1 MKDKKDG
8 IKAKTEKKMKLG
20 DEENKEEMNP
30 GDEENKKE
38 ETKYNK
44 ERKKERENDI
54 YFYKDDVLALKIAN
68 TKSGDY
74 PYTLFIGAGAS
85 VSSGIPTAKQMIK
98 NWQEELFRILDKSRK
113 DTDPVDFE
121 KWLKKEK
128 DGYKEWLNNHKKY
141 DESEYS
147 TLFNYI
153 YQFPKERQNYIEQLV
168 EEKKPTF
175 GYMYLAGLIAEKKFN
190 RILTTN
196 FDDLISDALV
206 RFYDIKPIV
215 CAFDSIVS
223 SIRVASHRPKIIK
236 LHGDFLYDNIKNIR
250 DELKSLDSNM
260 EDKLYEMC
268 KDSGLIVVG
277 YGGEDESIMAP
288 LRDMIRKPGYL
299 NMGLHWCIHKAS
311 AGDIPRKVKEI
322 RNYYEK
328 KVYFYEMQSFDRLME
343 KIFTQSECKL
353 PPVLLEP
360 HSKSAASELWESY
373 RNSSTDYPSSKMIED
388 INLFFERSLNKDD
401 DDLKKKFELA
411 DVKNEKANRKL
422 KEKNLF
428 EARMD
433 YEEGYKLISEVIER
447 IKPSDTSFLINALKR
462 KAGLCLGLVDIDIS
476 EKKENFKSN
485 LYEAID
491 VSNKAIE
498 EIKKYKVKDFSVS
511 KTCTLYYN
519 ACFAYAYKAEWDKEN
534 FSTEDEARLREY
546 FKQFKFYDT
555 AGIEII
561 SMQEEPEYQ
570 YLKLLK
576 QLVENE

>member
-1 MKDKKDG
+1 MKEKKDNNKAKAEKEIKICEEDKK
-8 IKAKTEKKMKLG
+8 EK
-20 DEENKEEMNP
+20 
-30 GDEENKKE
+30 
-38 ETKYNK
+38 ETKNSK
-44 ERKKERENDI
+44 ESENEIEREKDI
-54 YFYKDDVLALKIAN
+54 HYKADVLALKIAN
-68 TKSGDY
+68 TKPGDY

-85 VSSGIPTAKQMIK
+85 ASSGIPTAKQMIK
-98 NWQEELFRILDKSRK
+98 NWQKELYRILNESRK
-113 DTDPVDFE
+113 DTDPTDFE
-121 KWLKKEK
+121 KWLKKVK
-128 DGYKEWLNNHKKY
+128 GGYMEWLNKHKRY
-141 DESEYS
+141 DESDYS

-153 YQFPKERQNYIEQLV
+153 FQFPKERQNYIEQLV

-311 AGDIPRKVKEI
+311 AGDIPPRKVQEI
-322 RNYYEK
+322 QNYHEK
-328 KVYFYEMQSFDRLME
+328 KVYFYEIESFDRLME
-343 KIFTQSECKL
+343 KIFTQSDCKL

-360 HSKSAASELWESY
+360 HKKSAAIELWESY
-373 RNSSTDYPSSKMIED
+373 RDSTSVSASSKMIDD

-411 DVKNEKANRKL
+411 DVKNDKGNIKL
-422 KEKNLF
+422 GENNLS
-428 EARMD
+428 EARKN
-433 YEEGYKLISEVIER
+433 YEEGYKLISEVLER
-447 IKPSDTSFLINALKR
+447 AEQPDKIFLINSLKR
-462 KAGLCLGLVDIDIS
+462 KAGLCLGLVDVDLK
-476 EKKENFKSN
+476 EKKETFKAN
-485 LYEAID
+485 LNEAIET
-491 VSNKAIE
+491 SNMAIE
-498 EIKKYKVKDFSVS
+498 EIKRYKGKDFSVS
-511 KTCTLYYN
+511 KICAVYFN
-519 ACFAYAYKAEWDKEN
+519 ACFVYAYKAEWDKEN
-534 FSTEDEARLREY
+534 FSKEDETRLREY
-546 FKQFKFYDT
+546 VKQFKFYDT
-555 AGIEII
+555 AGIEIKT
-561 SMQEEPEYQ
+561 MQAEPEYRN
-570 YLKLLK
+570 LKLLK
-576 QLVENE
+576 QLIENE